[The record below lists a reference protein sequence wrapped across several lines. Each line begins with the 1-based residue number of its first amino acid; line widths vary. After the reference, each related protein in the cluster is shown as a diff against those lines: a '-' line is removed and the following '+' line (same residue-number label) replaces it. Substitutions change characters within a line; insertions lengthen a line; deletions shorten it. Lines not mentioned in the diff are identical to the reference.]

1 MTDRAATGRKQR
13 RSHQPAFSRV
23 ALLAAGS
30 SKYCKMQ
37 YRTPQSTPALAA
49 AHLHQLSVLRI
60 LWWVYLAR
68 LAAASAVFI
77 AAVYSWQYASRQ
89 DTLLASLLF
98 AAAML
103 FTGLSAIYTHVYR
116 RSIAIPVLYAQVVFD
131 VALVTAM
138 VHLTWESTSS
148 QFAPLYIL
156 VIAVSALLLP
166 ARGVTLISAL
176 AILLYAGE
184 IVVVRGAAVGVGIFI
199 QLAIFG
205 IVALGSGYIASRL
218 RAQSVGTEAM
228 AEELARFRLN
238 QGEVERLHL
247 RAERLEA
254 VAELGASM
262 AHEIKNPL
270 ASIRSAVEQLSLSA
284 KASDDDRVLSSLVV
298 RESDRLARLLTGF
311 LDFARVDI
319 PFTRKLDL
327 LGVVR
332 NAADLASSHPSRPAG
347 SHVECDFPRG
357 TIDIVG
363 DEDMLHRAFFNL
375 VLNGLQASPPDGV
388 VRLEAATLLPQQ
400 LDWRAAAFE
409 SGAIAVRV
417 IDSGPGIAESVK
429 SKLFHPFFTTK
440 PGGSGLGLAIA
451 HRAIE
456 AHHGVVVVDGD
467 SRGARFTVLFPRS

>member
-49 AHLHQLSVLRI
+49 AHVHQLSVLRI

-184 IVVVRGAAVGVGIFI
+184 IGVVP
-199 QLAIFG
+199 
-205 IVALGSGYIASRL
+205 LGSGYIASRL

-357 TIDIVG
+357 TLDILG